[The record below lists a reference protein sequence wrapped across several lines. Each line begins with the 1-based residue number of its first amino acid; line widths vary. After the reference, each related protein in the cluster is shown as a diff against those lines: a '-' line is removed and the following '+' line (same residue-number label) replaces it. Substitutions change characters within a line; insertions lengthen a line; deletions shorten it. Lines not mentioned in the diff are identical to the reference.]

1 MRAHV
6 GEQVD
11 EQAALA
17 DLAEMAEV
25 RSTAPDIHTQ
35 WVACKG
41 REPAAAATV
50 PAMEVA
56 VLGWAEQDVFPA
68 AVVAACAAAGALSE
82 AAAIH
87 THSPGNLASVVV
99 AADSPSLRDLLGPNG
114 VEMPGVEVKDT
125 HRLGSMGNGS
135 CMVAGQASPE
145 VDTGGNTGCTHA
157 EDLEHR
163 T

>member
-1 MRAHV
+1 MRGHV
-6 GEQVD
+6 REVD
-11 EQAALA
+11 EQAASA
-17 DLAEMAEV
+17 DLAEMVEV

-56 VLGWAEQDVFPA
+56 VLVWAEQDAFPA
-68 AVVAACAAAGALSE
+68 AVVEACASAGALSE

-87 THSPGNLASVVV
+87 THSQGNLASAV
-99 AADSPSLRDLLGPNG
+99 ADLADSPSLRDLLGPNG
-114 VEMPGVEVKDT
+114 VEMLGAEVKDT
-125 HRLGSMGNGS
+125 HRPGSMGNGS
-135 CMVAGQASPE
+135 CMAADQASLE

-157 EDLEHR
+157 EDPEHC